1 MQMSQNNNTPFRV
14 GQRVRIIN
22 EAFYNVPGKIAAI
35 DALKS
40 EVRVTVNFFGRSTA
54 LKLRYLEVEQV

>member
-1 MQMSQNNNTPFRV
+1 MQISQSNSTPFRV

-35 DALKS
+35 DTLKS
-40 EVRVTVNFFGRSTA
+40 EVRVTVNFLGRSTA
-54 LKLRYLEVEQV
+54 LKLRYPEVEKV